1 MADGFELLAGAHAY
15 LLAVVKGVP
24 ADGWERATPCSE
36 WTVGQVYNHA
46 RLDQLALTMNITE
59 VPPNGDPFEPEP
71 AVPADPVG
79 ELEAALKQAAAAWES
94 VRGQETVAL
103 PMGPMP
109 AGTGVG
115 LAALDASVHAW
126 DIARGT
132 GQDLPF
138 ADELAAGI
146 TELTSPTITYVRD
159 TFGKYG
165 PEVQAA
171 DEAGH
176 AARLLSFTGRD
187 PLWQPRG

>member
-1 MADGFELLAGAHAY
+1 MADGFELLAEAHAY

-59 VPPNGDPFEPEP
+59 VPPSSDPFEPEP

-79 ELEAALKQAAAAWES
+79 ELEAVLKQAAAAWES
-94 VRGQETVAL
+94 GRELESVAT

-109 AGTGVG
+109 ASAGAAV
-115 LAALDASVHAW
+115 AALDAGLHAW

-132 GQDLPF
+132 GQELPLG
-138 ADELAAGI
+138 DELAAGI
-146 TELTSPTITYVRD
+146 SEMTGHVVTFVRD
-159 TFGKYG
+159 SFGKFG
-165 PEVQAA
+165 PERPA
-171 DEAGH
+171 DDGAGH

-187 PLWQPRG
+187 PLWQPQG